1 MTLYIQDEN
10 YHFNGS
16 LSGVI
21 VDNQRTAIFSK
32 NGIEDLNLD
41 IDFNS
46 LDWYDLASF
55 ELVNNTVKIKAKNYA
70 FYKEFYCLNIIELP
84 S

>member
-32 NGIEDLNLD
+32 NGIEDFNLD

-46 LDWYDLASF
+46 LDWYDLDSF
-55 ELVNNTVKIKAKNYA
+55 ELVNNT
-70 FYKEFYCLNIIELP
+70 CLLYTFVADDANQSQDLRNR
-84 S
+84 

>member
-10 YHFNGS
+10 YHFDGFI
-16 LSGVI
+16 SGVI
-21 VDNQRTAIFSK
+21 VDNQRTAIFK
-32 NGIEDLNLD
+32 KEGIEEHNLE

-46 LDWYDLASF
+46 LEWHD
-55 ELVNNTVKIKAKNYA
+55 

>member
-10 YHFNGS
+10 YHFDGF

-32 NGIEDLNLD
+32 NGIEDFNLD

-46 LDWYDLASF
+46 LNWYVTKLSNS
-55 ELVNNTVKIKAKNYA
+55 NNIS
-70 FYKEFYCLNIIELP
+70 LI
-84 S
+84 